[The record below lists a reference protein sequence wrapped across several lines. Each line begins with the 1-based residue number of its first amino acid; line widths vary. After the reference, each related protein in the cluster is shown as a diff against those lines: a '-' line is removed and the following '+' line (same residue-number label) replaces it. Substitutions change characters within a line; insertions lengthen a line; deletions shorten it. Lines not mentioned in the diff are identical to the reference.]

1 MLVLHIFGG
10 VNDRF
15 SIEGICRFCLQIKL
29 SMPGLLKH
37 HFCGGLITV
46 NIYLGNFEGISLT
59 IVHCFT
65 KKNSGYLKGG
75 ENPEPWR

>member
-1 MLVLHIFGG
+1 MTNMVRHGSDVHFFSSSHGEKMLALHGFPIF
-10 VNDRF
+10 V
-15 SIEGICRFCLQIKL
+15 
-29 SMPGLLKH
+29 GLLKY

-65 KKNSGYLKGG
+65 KKNQVT
-75 ENPEPWR
+75 